1 MNEEPG
7 REMLR
12 ALAAA
17 DAEAEARPEIEM
29 NLRRAFRAR
38 QRKRVRRLGMMWA
51 AAAAAIVLVMVF
63 MNRKP
68 PVVPPVVPQQ
78 PSEVVTDFFPLMD
91 PAPPFQRGR
100 ILRVEVPASAM
111 KMVGLPVHE
120 EHLNDPVEAD
130 VLVGEEGLPRAIRF
144 VKLER
149 Q

>member
-7 REMLR
+7 RGMLR

-17 DAEAEARPEIEM
+17 DAGAEARPEIEM

-38 QRKRVRRLGMMWA
+38 QRKRVRRQGIMWA
-51 AAAAAIVLVMVF
+51 AAAAAIVLAMVF

-68 PVVPPVVPQQ
+68 PVLPQ

-149 Q
+149 QQTRN